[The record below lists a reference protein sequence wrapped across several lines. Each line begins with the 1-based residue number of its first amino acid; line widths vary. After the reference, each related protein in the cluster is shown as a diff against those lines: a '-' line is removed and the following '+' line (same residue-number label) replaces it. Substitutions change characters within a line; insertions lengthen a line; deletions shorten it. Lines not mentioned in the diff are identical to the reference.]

1 MRRKRLKK
9 QPVCCGQNFRDWIGY
24 KIVGV
29 QSNKLDL
36 NVRITLMNQDMLLNS
51 FLMIWSSTVIHYSI
65 LNWTV
70 SRESVL

>member
-36 NVRITLMNQDMLLNS
+36 NVRITLMN
-51 FLMIWSSTVIHYSI
+51 
-65 LNWTV
+65 
-70 SRESVL
+70 ESGHVVKLFFNDLEFDGDTLFYTELDSKS

>member
-9 QPVCCGQNFRDWIGY
+9 QPVCCGQNFRDLIGY

-36 NVRITLMNQDMLLNS
+36 NVRITLMN
-51 FLMIWSSTVIHYSI
+51 
-65 LNWTV
+65 
-70 SRESVL
+70 ESGHVVKLFFNDLEFDGDTLFYTELDSKS